1 MYKVLKTK
9 PNGEKRIMLLN
20 TATWHRVKN
29 APSIFLPDKYEL
41 VVEEAPEPVV
51 TILGEDDQ
59 IDDQV
64 EYGDEEYKKDVA
76 TAKKFK
82 DDTPIEVLER
92 MVEYKPTPYWK
103 GKLNKRK

>member
-9 PNGEKRIMLLN
+9 NNGEKRIMLLN
-20 TATWHRVKN
+20 TATWHRIQTT
-29 APSIFLPDKYEL
+29 PSVFLPDKYEL
-41 VVEEAPEPVV
+41 IKEEAPKPVV
-51 TILGEDDQ
+51 TILEQ
-59 IDDQV
+59 EV
-64 EYGDEEYKKDVA
+64 EYGDEEYKKDVE

-82 DDTPIEVLER
+82 DETPIEVLER